1 MAADEGFRREWIDKD
16 YYKDLGVPKK
26 ADAAEI
32 KKTYRKLA
40 RKYHPDANP
49 DDKKAEARFKEVS
62 EAYDVIGD
70 ADQRKKYDEVR
81 QMAASGGFRY
91 PGGAA
96 GGPQG
101 GFSSADFGDMFGGG
115 ANAGG
120 GQGGFSDIFG
130 GLFNR
135 GGGQRQPRATR
146 GNDIE
151 SDVTLGFVDALT
163 GVSMPLRLSSEGIC
177 ETCHGSGARPGTTP
191 QTCPV
196 CGGSG
201 SRVHNQ
207 GGFAFSEPCDACHGR
222 GVIIEDACPTCRG
235 AGVAVQTK
243 TINARI
249 PAGVKD
255 GQKIRLKGKGG
266 AGANGG
272 PAGDLFLRVHV
283 TKDPVFARDGKNVTV
298 TVPVAF
304 DEAAL
309 GSTIKVP
316 VPTGGTVQLRIPAGT
331 ANGKKF
337 RVKGKGAQ
345 TSPPGDLIA
354 TVAVA
359 VPADL
364 SDDEKAAI
372 ESLREARAGADPRA
386 ELLKKA
392 ER

>member
-1 MAADEGFRREWIDKD
+1 MEEGFRREWVDKD
-16 YYKDLGVPKK
+16 YYKDLGVSKN

-70 ADQRKKYDEVR
+70 ADQRKKYDELR
-81 QMAASGGFRY
+81 QMASSGGFRF
-91 PGGAA
+91 PGG
-96 GGPQG
+96 GGQG
-101 GFSSADFGDMFGGG
+101 GGGFQSADFGNMFGGG
-115 ANAGG
+115 QGG
-120 GQGGFSDIFG
+120 GGFSDIFG

-135 GGGQRQPRATR
+135 GGSRQPRPTR

-163 GVSMPLRLSSEGIC
+163 GVSMPLRLSTEGTC
-177 ETCHGSGARPGTTP
+177 TTCHGSGAKPGSTP

-196 CGGSG
+196 CGGAG

-222 GVIIEDACPTCRG
+222 GVIIEDPCPTCHG

-266 AGANGG
+266 AGVNGG
-272 PAGDLFLRVHV
+272 QPGDLFLRVHV
-283 TKDPVFARDGKNVTV
+283 TPDPVFARDGKNVTV

-309 GSTIKVP
+309 GATIKVP

-337 RVKGKGAQ
+337 RVKGKGAH
-345 TSPPGDLIA
+345 TSPEGDLIA

-359 VPADL
+359 VPANL

-372 ESLREARAGADPRA
+372 ESLRAARGEHDPRE

-392 ER
+392 QR